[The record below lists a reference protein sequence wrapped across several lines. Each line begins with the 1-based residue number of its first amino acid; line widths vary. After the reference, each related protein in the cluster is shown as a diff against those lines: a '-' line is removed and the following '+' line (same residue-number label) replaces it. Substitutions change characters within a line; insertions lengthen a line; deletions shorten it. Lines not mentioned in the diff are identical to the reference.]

1 VEPDVSNFMV
11 KIIRI
16 YMEVNNETGAVSE
29 LNEPLSIKGTF
40 CTCTFEGKKLT
51 NIGETK
57 RINKARARGI
67 I

>member
-1 VEPDVSNFMV
+1 MEPDVSNFMV

-40 CTCTFEGKKLT
+40 GTCTFEGEKLT
-51 NIGETK
+51 NIRETK